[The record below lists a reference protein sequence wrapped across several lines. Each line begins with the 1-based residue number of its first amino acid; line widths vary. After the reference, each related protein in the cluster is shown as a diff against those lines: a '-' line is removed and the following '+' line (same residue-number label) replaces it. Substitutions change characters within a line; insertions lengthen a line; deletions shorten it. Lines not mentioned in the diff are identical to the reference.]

1 MADPH
6 EQDPESLQIRC
17 PSCGQKFKVGHDLK
31 GRLVECG
38 ACETQFRVND
48 ETILRAKKFYPG
60 EHRDPRL
67 HGFGRRPMETSAP
80 VDIPIPRAH
89 YHAEPQPVSFEPPG
103 AQRTIAGVVAVVM
116 MISIALLL
124 GFGAHQGRA
133 LDGVSQTNRL
143 ILAAFAGVLGGGL
156 LIYANPRGRKKAVFF
171 ALLFCSGLVAMPF
184 IFTEASEPLAATG
197 GTSHVIEE
205 AAPVDDSEKLA
216 KSLGLEP
223 LIAENLR
230 LAEKGGDAGRAIGL
244 WLREMKESN
253 KLLIRDH
260 LIRETGA
267 DPDSNL
273 YVRDRGDWLM
283 VLSGVKDPIEEIAA
297 VAGKLGR
304 SGKAERIY
312 PELNLVEIVV
322 DNAAFVEG
330 PIEKLNDKSSPAFY
344 ELNKR
349 ELDSIDPDR
358 ARRAVKR
365 LADAEPKIYREDI
378 VRRLS
383 QLLRDA
389 DATDA
394 GHICQALMTW
404 STPEQTFATHAVV
417 DSLKRLHAEGVTP
430 PREMIAFLVARKET
444 SIAPVVDEIWAKDH
458 TAWEQYYG
466 ELGPS
471 IEPLVLSHLNSD
483 SIMLRHSAVRL
494 LGRVGTPA
502 SLPKIEAIRQGADT
516 ELRVLI
522 DRAVAAISQR
532 GGKKSE

>member
-17 PSCGQKFKVGHDLK
+17 PACGQKFKVGRELQ
-31 GRLVECG
+31 GRMVECG
-38 ACETQFRVND
+38 ACEKQFRVND
-48 ETILRAKKFYPG
+48 ETILRVKKFYPG

-67 HGFGRRPMETSAP
+67 HGFGRRPMETSGP
-80 VDIPIPRAH
+80 VNIPTAH
-89 YHAEPQPVSFEPPG
+89 YHPEPQPVSFEPPG

-116 MISIALLL
+116 MICIAMLL

-143 ILAAFAGVLGGGL
+143 ILATFAGLLGGVL

-171 ALLFCSGLVAMPF
+171 ALLFCGGLIAMPF

-197 GTSHVIEE
+197 GVAHVTDD
-205 AAPVDDSEKLA
+205 APPVEDSEKQA

-230 LAEKGGDAGRAIGL
+230 LAEKGDGSRAIGL

-260 LIRETGA
+260 LVRETGA

-283 VLSGVKDPIEEIAA
+283 VLSGVKRPIEEIAA
-297 VAGKLGR
+297 IAGGLGR
-304 SGKAERIY
+304 NGKAERIY

-322 DNAAFVEG
+322 DNSAFVEG

-349 ELDSIDPDR
+349 ELDSIDSER

-378 VRRLS
+378 ARRLA

-394 GHICQALMTW
+394 GHICQALLTW
-404 STPEQTFATHAVV
+404 STPEQTFATAAAVE
-417 DSLKRLHAEGVTP
+417 SLKRLHASGATP

-444 SIAPVVDEIWAKDH
+444 SIAPVLDEIWAKDH

-471 IEPLVLSHLNSD
+471 IEPLVLTHLNSS

-502 SLPKIEAIRQGADT
+502 SLPKLEALRAGATT

-522 DRAVAAISQR
+522 DRAETAISQR
-532 GGKKSE
+532 SGKKTE

>member
-1 MADPH
+1 M
-6 EQDPESLQIRC
+6 
-17 PSCGQKFKVGHDLK
+17 
-31 GRLVECG
+31 VECG

-48 ETILRAKKFYPG
+48 ETILKTKKFYPG

-80 VDIPIPRAH
+80 VNIQTAH
-89 YHAEPQPVSFEPPG
+89 YHPEPQSVAFEPPG
-103 AQRTIAGVVAVVM
+103 AQRTIAGAVAVVM
-116 MISIALLL
+116 MILIALLL

-143 ILAAFAGVLGGGL
+143 ILAAFAGVLGGAL

-197 GTSHVIEE
+197 GTSHVPEEE
-205 AAPVDDSEKLA
+205 ATPVDDSEKLA

-223 LIAENLR
+223 LSAENLR
-230 LAEKGGDAGRAIGL
+230 LAEKGDAGRAVGL

-260 LIRETGA
+260 LVRETGA

-283 VLSGVKDPIEEIAA
+283 VLSGVKRPIEEIAA

-304 SGKAERIY
+304 DGKAERIY

-322 DNAAFVEG
+322 DNSSFVEG
-330 PIEKLNDKSSPAFY
+330 PIEKLNDKSGPAFY

-349 ELDSIDPDR
+349 ELDSIDTER

-389 DATDA
+389 DAADA
-394 GHICQALMTW
+394 GHICQALFTW
-404 STPEQTFATHAVV
+404 STPEQTFATAAVV
-417 DSLKRLHAEGVTP
+417 ESLKRLHADGATP

-444 SIAPVVDEIWAKDH
+444 SVAPVLDEIWVKDH

-471 IEPLVLSHLNSD
+471 IEPLVLTHLNSE
-483 SIMLRHSAVRL
+483 SLMLRHSAVRL

-502 SLPKIEAIRQGADT
+502 SLPKLEALRPGADT
-516 ELRVLI
+516 ELRVLL
-522 DRAVAAISQR
+522 DRAQTAISQR
-532 GGKKSE
+532 AGKKTD

>member
-1 MADPH
+1 VIIM
-6 EQDPESLQIRC
+6 LI
-17 PSCGQKFKVGHDLK
+17 V
-31 GRLVECG
+31 
-38 ACETQFRVND
+38 
-48 ETILRAKKFYPG
+48 
-60 EHRDPRL
+60 
-67 HGFGRRPMETSAP
+67 
-80 VDIPIPRAH
+80 
-89 YHAEPQPVSFEPPG
+89 
-103 AQRTIAGVVAVVM
+103 
-116 MISIALLL
+116 ALLL
-124 GFGAHQGRA
+124 GMGAHQGRA

-143 ILAAFAGVLGGGL
+143 ILAAFTGLLGGIL

-171 ALLFCSGLVAMPF
+171 ALLFCGGLVSMPF

-197 GTSHVIEE
+197 GTSRAIEE
-205 AAPVDDSEKLA
+205 TEPEEDSEKLA

-230 LAEKGGDAGRAIGL
+230 LAEKGGDTGRAVGL

-260 LIRETGA
+260 LVRETGA

-283 VLSGVKDPIEEIAA
+283 ILSGVKRPIEEIAA
-297 VAGKLGR
+297 IAGELGR
-304 SGKAERIY
+304 GGKAERIY

-322 DNAAFVEG
+322 DNSAFVEG
-330 PIEKLNDKSSPAFY
+330 PLEQLNDKSSPVFY

-349 ELDSIDPDR
+349 ELGSIDPDR

-378 VRRLS
+378 VRRLA

-394 GHICQALMTW
+394 GHLCQALLNW
-404 STPEQTFATHAVV
+404 STPEQTFVTTAVV
-417 DSLKRLHAEGVTP
+417 ECLKRLHAEGVTP

-444 SIAPVVDEIWAKDH
+444 SIAPVLDEIWAKDH

-466 ELGPS
+466 ELGPA
-471 IEPLVLSHLNSD
+471 IEPFVVKHLDSE
-483 SIMLRHSAVRL
+483 SIMLRHSAMRL

-502 SLPKIEAIRQGADT
+502 SLPKIEALRPGADT

-522 DRAVAAISQR
+522 DRAVMAISQR

>member
-17 PSCGQKFKVGHDLK
+17 PSCGQKFKVGHELQ
-31 GRLVECG
+31 GRMVECG

-48 ETILRAKKFYPG
+48 DTILRAKKFYPG

-67 HGFGRRPMETSAP
+67 HGFGRRPMETSGP
-80 VDIPIPRAH
+80 VNVPMAH
-89 YHAEPQPVSFEPPG
+89 YRPEPQPVSFEPPT
-103 AQRTIAGVVAVVM
+103 AQRTIAGIVAVLM
-116 MISIALLL
+116 MIIVALLL
-124 GFGAHQGRA
+124 GFGAHQGRV

-143 ILAAFAGVLGGGL
+143 VLAGFAGVLGGIL

-184 IFTEASEPLAATG
+184 IFTEASEPLASTG
-197 GTSHVIEE
+197 GAAHVTEE
-205 AAPVDDSEKLA
+205 AAPPTEDPEKLA

-230 LAEKGGDAGRAIGL
+230 LAEKGGNSGRAIGL

-260 LIRETGA
+260 LVRETGA

-283 VLSGVKDPIEEIAA
+283 VLSGVKRPIEEIAA
-297 VAGKLGR
+297 IAGKLGHG
-304 SGKAERIY
+304 GKAERIY
-312 PELNLVEIVV
+312 PDLNLVEILV

-358 ARRAVKR
+358 ARRAVNR

-378 VRRLS
+378 ARRLA

-404 STPEQTFATHAVV
+404 STPEQTFATNAAAE
-417 DSLKRLHAEGVTP
+417 SLKRLHAAGTTP

-458 TAWEQYYG
+458 TSWEQYYG
-466 ELGPS
+466 ELGS
-471 IEPLVLSHLNSD
+471 AIEPLVLSHLDSN

-494 LGRVGTPA
+494 LARVGTPA
-502 SLPKIEAIRQGADT
+502 SLPKIEALRAGADT

-522 DRAVAAISQR
+522 DRAVASISQR
-532 GGKKSE
+532 GGKKAE

>member
-17 PSCGQKFKVGHDLK
+17 PSCGQKFNVGHDLQ
-31 GRLVECG
+31 GRMVECG

-48 ETILRAKKFYPG
+48 DTILRSKKFYPG

-67 HGFGRRPMETSAP
+67 HGFGRRPMETSGP
-80 VDIPIPRAH
+80 VNIQMAH
-89 YHAEPQPVSFEPPG
+89 YHPEPQSVSFEPPG
-103 AQRTIAGVVAVVM
+103 AQRTIAGVVAVLM
-116 MISIALLL
+116 MITVALLL
-124 GFGAHQGRA
+124 GLGAHQGGV

-143 ILAAFAGVLGGGL
+143 ILAGFAGLLGAIL

-184 IFTEASEPLAATG
+184 IFTAASEPLAATG
-197 GTSHVIEE
+197 GTPHVTEE
-205 AAPVDDSEKLA
+205 VAPVEDSEKLA
-216 KSLGLEP
+216 KALGLEP
-223 LIAENLR
+223 LITENLR
-230 LAEKGGDAGRAIGL
+230 LAEKGGNSGRAIGL

-260 LIRETGA
+260 LVRETGA

-283 VLSGVKDPIEEIAA
+283 VLSGVKRPIEEIAA
-297 VAGKLGR
+297 IAGKLGHG
-304 SGKAERIY
+304 GKAERIY
-312 PELNLVEIVV
+312 PDLNLVEIAV

-330 PIEKLNDKSSPAFY
+330 PIETLNDKSSPMFY

-378 VRRLS
+378 ARRLS

-404 STPEQTFATHAVV
+404 STPEQTFATTAAVE
-417 DSLKRLHAEGVTP
+417 SLKRLHANGVTP

-444 SIAPVVDEIWAKDH
+444 SIAPVLDEIWAKDH
-458 TAWEQYYG
+458 TSWEQYYG
-466 ELGPS
+466 ELGPA
-471 IEPLVLSHLNSD
+471 IEPLVLSHLENG

-494 LGRVGTPA
+494 LARVGTPA
-502 SLPKIEAIRQGADT
+502 SLPKIEALRPGAAT

-532 GGKKSE
+532 GGKKTE

>member
-17 PSCGQKFKVGHDLK
+17 PSCGQKFKVGHDLQ
-31 GRLVECG
+31 GRMVECG
-38 ACETQFRVND
+38 TCETQFRVND

-67 HGFGRRPMETSAP
+67 HGFGRRPMEASGP
-80 VDIPIPRAH
+80 VHIPTTQ
-89 YHAEPQPVSFEPPG
+89 YHPEPHAVAFEPPG

-143 ILAAFAGVLGGGL
+143 ILAGFAGALGGLL

-197 GTSHVIEE
+197 GAPRATEE
-205 AAPVDDSEKLA
+205 ATPVDDSEKLA

-230 LAEKGGDAGRAIGL
+230 LAEKGGDSGRALGL

-260 LIRETGA
+260 LVRETGA

-283 VLSGVKDPIEEIAA
+283 VLSGVKRPIEEIAA

-304 SGKAERIY
+304 GGKAERIY
-312 PELNLVEIVV
+312 PELNLVEIMV
-322 DNAAFVEG
+322 DNSAFVEG

-404 STPEQTFATHAVV
+404 STPEQTFVTHAVIN
-417 DSLKRLHAEGVTP
+417 SLKRLHAEDATP

-444 SIAPVVDEIWAKDH
+444 SIAPILDEIWAKDH
-458 TAWEQYYG
+458 TSWEQYYS

-471 IEPLVLSHLNSD
+471 IEPLVLSHLSSD

-502 SLPKIEAIRQGADT
+502 SLPKLEALRAGAAT